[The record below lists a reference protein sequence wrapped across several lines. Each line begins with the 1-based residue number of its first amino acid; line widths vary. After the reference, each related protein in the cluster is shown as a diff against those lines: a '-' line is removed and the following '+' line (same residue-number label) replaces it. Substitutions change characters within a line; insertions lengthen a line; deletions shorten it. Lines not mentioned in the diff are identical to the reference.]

1 MEGFTSKIVESNRNL
16 TKKEQ
21 VKMKALDD
29 CIRIDSVVTGHEDSL
44 LIDVD
49 YYAIVE
55 VHNENCKKDKD
66 KDYTKLIIVDKNG
79 SKYVTGSAPFMSSF
93 KEIMQEMSGSD
104 EEWQL
109 KAFRRPSVNYPDR
122 DFFSCTIE

>member
-1 MEGFTSKIVESNRNL
+1 MEGFTSRIVDSNRNL
-16 TKKEQ
+16 SKKEQ
-21 VKMKALDD
+21 VKLKALDD
-29 CIRIDSVVTGHEDSL
+29 CVQLDSVVTGHEDSL

-55 VHNENCKKDKD
+55 VHNENSKKD
-66 KDYTKLIIVDKNG
+66 KDYTKLIIVDKDG
-79 SKYVTGSAPFMSSF
+79 TKYVTGSAPFMSSF
-93 KEIMQEMSGSD
+93 KDIMQEMSDSD

-109 KAFRRPSVNYPDR
+109 KAFRRPSANYPDR